1 MSPEQLVSPQP
12 RTAATA
18 DGLPTSQTPPF
29 PTTTELEAIARPI
42 GEAPLPGGHLG
53 RVGMAFQRLQTPHAG
68 VKICA
73 AIFFVVFVEL
83 PFLFYLLANW
93 TRAHPNPS
101 RDRAWLW
108 LTRLMAFPAAISLS
122 CSNFWSLFPTG
133 SEMAGPWFVVAFG
146 ATLMVS
152 GTVAAALTLEG
163 IWRLQGRLLRD
174 GLAARKLHRTRQVTR
189 LRLGMGIVVFL
200 GVMAILAFGI
210 LSTQS
215 IKTFLFLWV
224 LGDLLTGLWAK
235 VTLYQAAR
243 AITFRKLPQPELP
256 QPLPGGE
263 ALAKHT
269 GLSFRE
275 VDGLFA
281 AQGTVHGRL
290 VRVVVDPS
298 TDPALLGV
306 TVAVPGLDA
315 AAPGLVLQTRAK
327 DGPPGLPLSDMIL
340 DRLVDA
346 RCDQPA
352 VVQPLVG
359 GLHEPLLAVLQG
371 WPGSRVGAG
380 EIQLKGTVD
389 LGKGT
394 ERVGSQ
400 RGIDEAVADALALGT
415 ALETALAT
423 LS

>member
-29 PTTTELEAIARPI
+29 PTTPELETIARPI
-42 GEAPLPGGHLG
+42 GEPPLPGGHLG
-53 RVGMAFQRLQTPHAG
+53 RVGMAFQRLQTPYAG

-73 AIFFVVFVEL
+73 AIYFFGLVEL
-83 PFLFYLLANW
+83 PFLIYLLANW

-101 RDRAWLW
+101 RDRSWLW
-108 LTRLMAFPAAISLS
+108 RTRLLILPAAVSLS
-122 CSNFWSLFPTG
+122 FFSHFSLPLLG
-133 SEMAGPWFVVAFG
+133 SVMIGPQPLVDFS
-146 ATLMVS
+146 ATLLVG
-152 GTVAAALTLEG
+152 GTAAGALALDG
-163 IWRLQGRLLRD
+163 ICRLQRHLLRD
-174 GLAARKLHRTRQVTR
+174 GIAARKLHRTRQIMR
-189 LRLGMGIVVFL
+189 IRFGMGILVLLGTL
-200 GVMAILAFGI
+200 GVLAADAWMENSGTALI
-210 LSTQS
+210 VVWL
-215 IKTFLFLWV
+215 

-235 VTLYQAAR
+235 VTLYQAAKG
-243 AITFRKLPQPELP
+243 ITFRKLPQPELP
-256 QPLPGGE
+256 QPLPGSE
-263 ALAKHT
+263 PLAKST

-315 AAPGLVLQTRAK
+315 AAPGLVLQTRTE
-327 DGPPGLPLSDMIL
+327 DGPAGLPLSDMIL

-352 VVQPLVG
+352 VVQPLVA

-371 WPGSRVGAG
+371 WPGSRVAAG
-380 EIQLKGTVD
+380 EVQLKGTVD

-394 ERVGSQ
+394 ERLGSQ

-415 ALETALAT
+415 ALETALAR

>member
-1 MSPEQLVSPQP
+1 
-12 RTAATA
+12 
-18 DGLPTSQTPPF
+18 
-29 PTTTELEAIARPI
+29 
-42 GEAPLPGGHLG
+42 
-53 RVGMAFQRLQTPHAG
+53 MA
-68 VKICA
+68 
-73 AIFFVVFVEL
+73 
-83 PFLFYLLANW
+83 
-93 TRAHPNPS
+93 
-101 RDRAWLW
+101 W
-108 LTRLMAFPAAISLS
+108 LTRLLASPLRFAVLLKPLVAPVVRRRDDRPAVVG
-122 CSNFWSLFPTG
+122 LF
-133 SEMAGPWFVVAFG
+133 
-146 ATLMVS
+146 
-152 GTVAAALTLEG
+152 AALLVGGTGCALALEG
-163 IWRLQGRLLRD
+163 IWRLHERLLKD
-174 GLAARKLHRTRQVTR
+174 GIAARKLHRTRQIMR
-189 LRLGMGIVVFL
+189 LRLGMGILVLLGTL
-200 GVMAILAFGI
+200 GVLAADAWMENSGAVLI
-210 LSTQS
+210 VVWL
-215 IKTFLFLWV
+215 

-235 VTLYQAAR
+235 VTLYQAAK

-306 TVAVPGLDA
+306 TVAVPELDA

-352 VVQPLVG
+352 VVQPLVAG
-359 GLHEPLLAVLQG
+359 CTSPAVGAPG
-371 WPGSRVGAG
+371 WPGFQWAPAGPTKGA
-380 EIQLKGTVD
+380 VD

-394 ERVGSQ
+394 ERLGSQ